1 MVIRRMPRT
10 QPSAARVEEAQPE
23 TPAPAAV
30 RPGSR
35 AIRRF
40 IGGVSTK
47 PDSKSAAKQ
56 LIAENLKLIATNNDE
71 IDRLTVD
78 TDIAFAAIEGLM
90 KSNGLTHEEA
100 AGYKAEF
107 AERYTRAKRQVVVG
121 LYREK
126 VSAAAFNDSIEVSI
140 TKAAQYLGEKELNEV
155 CEHTPAKSEGF
166 KLKIEKIKT
175 TITRT
180 SVKKG

>member
-100 AGYKAEF
+100 M
-107 AERYTRAKRQVVVG
+107 R
-121 LYREK
+121 
-126 VSAAAFNDSIEVSI
+126 DSIVRVLMSPKFSYRMDLVDA
-140 TKAAQYLGEKELNEV
+140 TKAAPGIV
-155 CEHTPAKSEGF
+155 PWAA
-166 KLKIEKIKT
+166 
-175 TITRT
+175 R
-180 SVKKG
+180 